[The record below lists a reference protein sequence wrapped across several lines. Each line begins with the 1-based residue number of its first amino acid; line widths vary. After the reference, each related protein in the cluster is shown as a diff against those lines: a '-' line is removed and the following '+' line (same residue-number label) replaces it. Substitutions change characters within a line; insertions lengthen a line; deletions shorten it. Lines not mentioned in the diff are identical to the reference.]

1 MYYQDIPAGVFIT
14 SGCMKCYCSRFNSI
28 QKNTMHKALV
38 CCKRRVIKSPVTQI
52 VFCSVLVPLL
62 HWSMNRDFHPMP
74 LSFIVSIFGRHC
86 STCKNKIQDL
96 DKFRI
101 WASTEAKGD
110 PYLLMLK
117 TTLAKREQ
125 ASRIGLRV
133 RESRIMHIEMPQQH
147 TQSSHWV

>member
-1 MYYQDIPAGVFIT
+1 MYYLDIPAGVFIT

-38 CCKRRVIKSPVTQI
+38 CCKRRVIKSPVPQI
-52 VFCSVLVPLL
+52 IICSVLVPLL
-62 HWSMNRDFHPMP
+62 DWSVNCDFHPMP

-96 DKFRI
+96 KKFRI

-117 TTLAKREQ
+117 TTVATEEP
-125 ASRIGLRV
+125 ASHIGLRV
-133 RESRIMHIEMPQQH
+133 RESRITHIEMPQQH